1 MENEI
6 PGECVLHI
14 ESTQCI
20 EIMDYGLILA
30 LYMINIV
37 KLFHRFRILNY
48 YLGGWGGVAGEA
60 SIAPVTMCTS
70 SYRKRIPKI

>member
-1 MENEI
+1 
-6 PGECVLHI
+6 
-14 ESTQCI
+14 
-20 EIMDYGLILA
+20 MDYGLILA

-48 YLGGWGGVAGEA
+48 YLGGGVAGEA

>member
-1 MENEI
+1 ME
-6 PGECVLHI
+6 
-14 ESTQCI
+14 
-20 EIMDYGLILA
+20 YGLILA

-48 YLGGWGGVAGEA
+48 YLGGGGGGGGGVAGEA